1 MSFGF
6 LSSKERLVIL
16 RMMRFGSMLL
26 IIYQAVIVQ
35 TSLVFKLIVF
45 GLLFLT
51 GLNDTCRE
59 KYCRKSNTIG
69 FMFSYLLSNA
79 IFAFLSVMLMSEGTR
94 LYSIVLI
101 IDLILTHEKI
111 STPLMAVNIIAYG
124 IPYKINK
131 VPELN
136 RSILVIAVNY
146 FLSFMVI
153 YIMRSLF
160 IEKARANKLS
170 EEFKIANEKLK
181 EYSEKIEEMTISE
194 ERTRIAQELH
204 DSMGHSLIALNMNL
218 EFAEQVIESRPEKA
232 KEAIVKSHTISK
244 DCIGKL
250 RKVVTLLKDD
260 MTIDSLHDQVL
271 QLFHNFTDN
280 EMYHFY
286 FNMSDEVENEPQN
299 IKSCIYMLIME
310 SLTNGIKHGKA
321 DSFHTDIKKEQDT
334 ILVRIQ
340 NNGLG
345 CGDIIKSNG
354 LKGMEKRVS
363 DLKGIVHFYSAAD
376 PGFVVEARIPTG
388 GIGK

>member
-6 LSSKERLVIL
+6 LSSKERLTIL
-16 RMMRFGSMLL
+16 RMMRFGSLLL
-26 IIYQAVIVQ
+26 ILYQAGNEQ
-35 TSLVFKLIVF
+35 TSLDFKLVVF
-45 GLLFLT
+45 GLLLLT
-51 GLNDTCRE
+51 GLNDTFRE
-59 KYCRKSNTIG
+59 KYYRKSNTIG
-69 FMFSYLLSNA
+69 FMLSYLLSNV
-79 IFAFLSVMLMSEGTR
+79 INAFLSVVLMCDGTR

-111 STPLMAVNIIAYG
+111 STPLMAVNVIAYG

-136 RSILVIAVNY
+136 RSILAIAVNY

-170 EEFKIANEKLK
+170 DEFKIANGKLK
-181 EYSEKIEEMTISE
+181 EYSEKIEELTIAE

-218 EFAEQVIESRPEKA
+218 EFAEQVIDSRPEKA
-232 KEAIVKSHTISK
+232 KEAIVKSHSISK

-250 RKVVTLLKDD
+250 REVVTVLKDD
-260 MTIDSLHDQVL
+260 TTIDSLRDQVL
-271 QLFHNFTDN
+271 QLFHDFTDN
-280 EMYHFY
+280 DMYHFY
-286 FNMSDEVENEPQN
+286 FHMSEDVENEPQN

-310 SLTNGIKHGKA
+310 SITNGMKHGKA
-321 DSFHTDIKKEQDT
+321 DSFHIDIKKERD

-363 DLKGIVHFYSAAD
+363 DLNGIIRFYTDAD
-376 PGFVVEARIPTG
+376 PGFVVEASIPSG
-388 GIGK
+388 GNNT